1 MEKIK
6 GNSTFGMM
14 IWQWVN
20 AGYSDADRT
29 EYSPLVKAIYYR
41 TTSNNGVYIW
51 MEI

>member
-20 AGYSDADRT
+20 AGANGAD
-29 EYSPLVKAIYYR
+29 YSPLVKAMYYR

-51 MEI
+51 MGV